1 MGILEMKTA
10 VNGLEWNIEYAD
22 DKALDSEGDGV
33 VLGVT
38 KFLEQKIYIR
48 RGMSKELTRRT
59 VIHELCHCFLFSLGF
74 SSETF
79 DEETVCNLFGNNGVR
94 IIMIT
99 NEFMRAE
106 ER

>member
-1 MGILEMKTA
+1 MGLLMKTV

-22 DKALDSEGDGV
+22 DRVLDSEGDGV
-33 VLGVT
+33 VMGVT
-38 KFLEQKIYIR
+38 KFLEQTIYIR

-79 DEETVCNLFGNNGVR
+79 DEETVCNLFGNNG
-94 IIMIT
+94 IPIMRIT

>member
-1 MGILEMKTA
+1 MDILEMKTA

-22 DKALDSEGDGV
+22 DRVLDSEGDGV

-59 VIHELCHCFLFSLGF
+59 VIHELCHCFFIFSRFLIR
-74 SSETF
+74 
-79 DEETVCNLFGNNGVR
+79 D
-94 IIMIT
+94 I
-99 NEFMRAE
+99 
-106 ER
+106 

>member
-22 DKALDSEGDGV
+22 DKVLDNEGDGV

-48 RGMSKELTRRT
+48 RGMSRRT

>member
-22 DKALDSEGDGV
+22 DKVLDNEGDGV

-48 RGMSKELTRRT
+48 RGMS
-59 VIHELCHCFLFSLGF
+59 IMSLFFIF
-74 SSETF
+74 SRLLIR
-79 DEETVCNLFGNNGVR
+79 D
-94 IIMIT
+94 I
-99 NEFMRAE
+99 
-106 ER
+106 

>member
-22 DKALDSEGDGV
+22 DRVLDSEGDGV

-48 RGMSKELTRRT
+48 RIDKKNSDT
-59 VIHELCHCFLFSLGF
+59 
-74 SSETF
+74 
-79 DEETVCNLFGNNGVR
+79 
-94 IIMIT
+94 
-99 NEFMRAE
+99 
-106 ER
+106 

>member
-1 MGILEMKTA
+1 MKTG

-22 DKALDSEGDGV
+22 DRVLDSEGDGV

-74 SSETF
+74 SMDCYT
-79 DEETVCNLFGNNGVR
+79 EETMCDLFGNYADHIVGLADDFEKEV
-94 IIMIT
+94 I
-99 NEFMRAE
+99 EC
-106 ER
+106 